1 MTVTAR
7 RLSGTAFALAGMLL
21 ALSGCHT
28 TAGFGEDLSN
38 TGDAIERSAEKNA
51 PK

>member
-1 MTVTAR
+1 MTTTAKR
-7 RLSGTAFALAGMLL
+7 FSRTALALTGLL
-21 ALSGCHT
+21 MVLGACHT

>member
-7 RLSGTAFALAGMLL
+7 SLSGVALALAGVLV

-28 TAGFGEDLSN
+28 TAGFGEDVSN